1 MMLFE
6 ELMMDGNTLTKFNI
20 YKKIYHSKQTTL
32 PITQLA
38 ADFEMNYQQ
47 ALIILA
53 EINQELTEY
62 SKRQPSILKKA
73 GKVHTGA
80 LTVSIDEYRYLLLKK
95 SIPFMFILYFLNHDQ
110 PTIEDFCNKHY
121 VSQST
126 VARKMGPLKK
136 HVKRFNLRFSYREA
150 NLTGDERVVRV
161 ALFNTLWLG
170 TRGIAWPFKNV
181 KRSEA
186 VELVEAFAEYFPS
199 SRTYL
204 GAQELSYFAAIFLSR
219 IRKKFFVNYDPK
231 YDFLMKDNP
240 YYDFKRLNKVLG
252 PVRALSAENLKA
264 ESSFIFFLAHYAPF
278 YTLESDPSLRQT
290 LTDFLKR
297 ENNIQKF
304 VEKFVAYMQEEVF
317 HEKPELLD
325 QLLLKGN
332 LFNVFFVFHILQQP
346 FPNLQ
351 GLVTQPEKNQ
361 QQMDIRLEKAIR
373 NFLIKHLNHS
383 NYPYL
388 AAVQSQLIL
397 SLKNVLL
404 PYLDQIGHSNNLKVG
419 VAFEHEF
426 LLVRN
431 LYQFL
436 NRLGFVEAYPY
447 IDGHSQNYDLVISSS
462 LLPLKTYPD
471 LPLYFMDLSYGDE
484 ELAYLYVRLNK
495 LFKEKNAVA
504 DE

>member
-6 ELMMDGNTLTKFNI
+6 ELMMDSNTLMKFKI
-20 YKKIYHSKQTTL
+20 YKKIYNLKQTTL
-32 PITQLA
+32 SIAQLA
-38 ADFEMNYQQ
+38 AAFDLNYQQ

-53 EINQELTEY
+53 EINQEITDY

-73 GKVHTGA
+73 GKINTA
-80 LTVSIDEYRYLLLKK
+80 SLIVSIDEYRYLLLKK
-95 SIPFMFILYFLNHDQ
+95 SIPFMFILYFLNHEQ
-110 PTIEDFCNKHY
+110 PTIKDFCSRHY

-126 VARKMGPLKK
+126 VSRKMGPLKK

-150 NLTGDERVVRV
+150 NLIGDERIVRV

-170 TRGIAWPFKNV
+170 TRGTVWPFKNV
-181 KRSEA
+181 KKSEA
-186 VELVEAFAEYFPS
+186 VALVQSFSEYFPS

-219 IRKKFFVNYDPK
+219 IRKKLFVTYDPK

-240 YYDFKRLNKVLG
+240 YYDFERLNKVLG
-252 PVRALSAENLKA
+252 PVKALPPEKHKA

-278 YTLESDPSLRQT
+278 YTLESDPALQQT
-290 LTDFLKR
+290 LTDFLRR
-297 ENNIQKF
+297 ENSIQRF
-304 VEKFVAYMQEEVF
+304 VDTFITYMQKEVF
-317 HEKPELLD
+317 YEAPELLD
-325 QLLLKGN
+325 QSLLKGN
-332 LFNVFFVFHILQQP
+332 LFNVFFVFHVLQQP
-346 FPNLQ
+346 FPSLQ
-351 GLVTQPEKNQ
+351 GLITQPEKSQ
-361 QQMDIRLEKAIR
+361 QQMEILLEQKMR
-373 NFLIKHLNHS
+373 QFLIQHLNHDTF
-383 NYPYL
+383 PYL
-388 AAVQSQLIL
+388 PKIQANLIQ

-404 PYLDQIGHSNNLKVG
+404 PYLDQIKHSDNLKIG

-436 NRLGFVEAYPY
+436 NRLGFVDAYPY
-447 IDGHSQNYDLVISSS
+447 IDELTTDYDLVISSS

-495 LFKEKNAVA
+495 LFREKNAA
-504 DE
+504 SGY

>member
-6 ELMMDGNTLTKFNI
+6 ELMMDSSTLTKFNI
-20 YKKIYHSKQTTL
+20 YKKIYHLKQSTL
-32 PITQLA
+32 PISQLA
-38 ADFEMNYQQ
+38 TTFNLNYQQ
-47 ALIILA
+47 TLIILA
-53 EINQELTEY
+53 EINQEITDY
-62 SKRQPSILKKA
+62 SKRQSSILKKA
-73 GKVHTGA
+73 GKINTASLV
-80 LTVSIDEYRYLLLKK
+80 VSIDEYRYLLLKK

-126 VARKMGPLKK
+126 VARKMGPIKK
-136 HVKRFNLRFSYREA
+136 HVKRFKLRFSYREA

-186 VELVEAFAEYFPS
+186 VALVDAFSEYFPS
-199 SRTYL
+199 SKTYL

-219 IRKKFFVNYDPK
+219 IRKKIFVQYDPK

-240 YYDFKRLNKVLG
+240 YYDFERLNKVLG
-252 PVRALSAENLKA
+252 PVKALPPAKHKA

-278 YTLESDPSLRQT
+278 YTLESDPSLQQT

-297 ENNIQKF
+297 ENQIQQF
-304 VEKFVAYMQEEVF
+304 VETFIAYMQKEVF
-317 HEKPELLD
+317 YESPKLLD
-325 QLLLKGN
+325 QSLLKGN
-332 LFNVFFVFHILQQP
+332 LFNVFFVFHVLQQP
-346 FPNLQ
+346 FPSLQ
-351 GLVTQPEKNQ
+351 GLVSRPEISQ
-361 QQMDIRLEKAIR
+361 TQMDSLLEKKIR
-373 NFLIKHLNHS
+373 NFLIKHLDHS
-383 NYPYL
+383 RYPYL
-388 AAVQSQLIL
+388 ASIQSNLIL

-404 PYLDQIGHSNNLKVG
+404 PYLDQIGHSDNLKVG
-419 VAFEHEF
+419 IAFEHEF

-447 IDGHSQNYDLVISSS
+447 IDGQTENYDLVISSS

-471 LPLYFMDLSYGDE
+471 LPLYFMDLSYEDE

-495 LFKEKNAVA
+495 LFKEKNTVT
-504 DE
+504 DQ